1 MSNIAHLMG
10 AESEMLPLFQNR
22 TRELQ
27 GRLKDEGIN
36 VLIITNTDSIYYYS
50 AYWGDLGLEFG
61 RPTMLIVASDGEVT
75 LITPGS
81 ESLMARAM
89 TWVEELGLY
98 SDGVGEEWRDPL
110 RKALGKRATDAGIAI
125 ESNDIPAVIS
135 NFLRAEFGLNEVI
148 DATPIISQMRV
159 IKSAEERNMIRQAG
173 QVAIAMGIAGRDTMA
188 VGVPEYEVAL
198 ACMAAGTRKAAEII
212 AAEDQDALMSP
223 MIHNLQALQSG
234 HFTSYT
240 HLHPRVRKICHGDP
254 IYMCFCSI
262 CHFKQ
267 FKLGYDR
274 EYFVGSVDD
283 ETARV
288 YNTAIEAQAAAF
300 REMRPGVAAEDVHKA
315 ADEVYQ
321 GAGFAPSYRTG
332 RALGYSS
339 LEKPELKYG
348 DRTPLESGMV
358 FAVDGGIT
366 VPDVFGARV
375 GDTAIVT
382 DDGIEIVT
390 EYPRDLTVL

>member
-1 MSNIAHLMG
+1 MSDIKHLMG

-61 RPTMLIVASDGEVT
+61 RPTMLIVASDGAVT

-89 TWVEELGLY
+89 TWVEDLGLY

-110 RKALGKRATDAGIAI
+110 RKALRNRGADAGIAI

-135 NFLRAEFGLNEVI
+135 NFLRAEFGLNEAI

-159 IKSAEERNMIRQAG
+159 IKSVEELNMIRQAG
-173 QVAIAMGIAGRDTMA
+173 QVAIAMGVAGRDTMA
-188 VGVPEYEVAL
+188 VGVPEYEVTL

-240 HLHPRVRKICHGDP
+240 HLHPRVRK
-254 IYMCFCSI
+254 
-262 CHFKQ
+262 
-267 FKLGYDR
+267 
-274 EYFVGSVDD
+274 
-283 ETARV
+283 
-288 YNTAIEAQAAAF
+288 N
-300 REMRPGVAAEDVHKA
+300 
-315 ADEVYQ
+315 
-321 GAGFAPSYRTG
+321 
-332 RALGYSS
+332 SS
-339 LEKPELKYG
+339 
-348 DRTPLESGMV
+348 R
-358 FAVDGGIT
+358 
-366 VPDVFGARV
+366 
-375 GDTAIVT
+375 
-382 DDGIEIVT
+382 
-390 EYPRDLTVL
+390 